1 MIGKSPIPRDKFRCL
16 FLLALLIALQLIS
29 VLLIVL
35 QVFNLRSCL
44 SYIVYLLSLE
54 NLFLLLYRLNLF
66 SIFDFSQN
74 RLFTP
79 PLAGVLDPTS
89 GIRAEDSIVCG
100 SNHPGVGQN
109 G

>member
-1 MIGKSPIPRDKFRCL
+1 VIGKSPIPRDKFRCL

-44 SYIVYLLSLE
+44 SYIVYLLILV
-54 NLFLLLYRLNLF
+54 NLFPLLYLLNLF
-66 SIFDFSQN
+66 SIVVFSQN

-79 PLAGVLDPTS
+79 PLAGVLDPTEGPAYKRQRQGKQES
-89 GIRAEDSIVCG
+89 TVRNCR
-100 SNHPGVGQN
+100 
-109 G
+109 